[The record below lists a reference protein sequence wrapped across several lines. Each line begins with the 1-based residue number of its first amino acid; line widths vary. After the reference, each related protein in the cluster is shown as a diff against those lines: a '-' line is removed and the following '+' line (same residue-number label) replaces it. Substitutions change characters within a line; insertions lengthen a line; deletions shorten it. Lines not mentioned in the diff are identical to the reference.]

1 MTPEKF
7 FFKEYFTRFGI
18 RNSFCGVYHSS
29 SQSTNTTQAL
39 SLMNIMRLVQ
49 VTHIWLVSTES
60 VAVEIIVL
68 NHMEPEP
75 VISADVKFRTMS
87 YF

>member
-1 MTPEKF
+1 
-7 FFKEYFTRFGI
+7 
-18 RNSFCGVYHSS
+18 
-29 SQSTNTTQAL
+29 
-39 SLMNIMRLVQ
+39 MNIMRLVQ

-68 NHMEPEP
+68 NHIEPEP

>member
-1 MTPEKF
+1 
-7 FFKEYFTRFGI
+7 
-18 RNSFCGVYHSS
+18 
-29 SQSTNTTQAL
+29 
-39 SLMNIMRLVQ
+39 MNVMRLVR

-75 VISADVKFRTMS
+75 VVSTDVKFRTMS

>member
-1 MTPEKF
+1 
-7 FFKEYFTRFGI
+7 
-18 RNSFCGVYHSS
+18 
-29 SQSTNTTQAL
+29 
-39 SLMNIMRLVQ
+39 MRLVQ

-75 VISADVKFRTMS
+75 VVSADVKFRTMS
-87 YF
+87 LYLKTVHKTPGFYALWYAM